1 MKVLMLSPTLDGK
14 NGWSSNAMNIAHGL
28 RERSH
33 EVISVTPTGPHQGDY
48 PVIPRDMDFYSKP
61 WLLPLIAWKV
71 ARIIRKEQPDIVH
84 LIAEPYALLVPFWPK
99 SITQKVVLT
108 INGTYAIFPLN
119 KRFFRGLALAYY
131 RRIRC
136 FIPISNYARTAVA
149 ARLQEIDPDIAEHV
163 NTHATL
169 VHIGIKLP
177 EKMQAKP
184 KTSGGVKH
192 ILHVGGVKHRKGV
205 LEAIEGCAAYKA
217 RSSTPFL
224 LTVVGHIA
232 EESAYVQK
240 TKRRIA
246 ELGMT
251 NQVRIAG
258 SVSAEELDRCYREA
272 DVFLLP
278 VNTEPAYFE
287 GFGIVYIEANARGV
301 PCIGPMTSGAAEA
314 IKEDV
319 SGYHVDPGNPD
330 MIAESL
336 VNILDRNTID
346 PQQCIA
352 WAKTHDTVT
361 RTAEIEAVYTKFLRS
376 SAHVA

>member
-33 EVISVTPTGPHQGDY
+33 EVISVTPTGTGEGDY

-61 WLLPLIAWKV
+61 WLVPIIAWRV
-71 ARIIRKEQPDIVH
+71 ASIIRKERPDIVH
-84 LIAEPYALLVPFWPK
+84 LIAEPYALMVPFWPK
-99 SITQKVVLT
+99 GIAKKVVLT

-119 KRFFRGLALAYY
+119 KPFFRRLALAYY
-131 RRIRC
+131 RRIQC
-136 FIPISNYARTAVA
+136 FIPISNYARTAVV
-149 ARLQEIDPDIAEHV
+149 ARLQEIDPAVAEHV
-163 NTHATL
+163 DAHATL

-177 EKMQAKP
+177 KKMQANP
-184 KTSGGVKH
+184 KESGSTKH

-217 RSSTPFL
+217 RSRTPFV
-224 LTVVGHIA
+224 LTIVGHIA
-232 EESAYVQK
+232 EESAYVQR
-240 TKRRIA
+240 TKRRIE

-251 NQVRIAG
+251 DQVRIAG
-258 SVSAEELDRCYREA
+258 SVSAEELDRCYSEA

-319 SGYHVDPGNPD
+319 SGYHVDPANPEL
-330 MIAESL
+330 IAESL
-336 VNILDRNTID
+336 VKILDKNLID
-346 PQQCIA
+346 PEKCIA

-361 RTAEIEAVYTKFLRS
+361 RTAEIEAVYEQFLQS
-376 SAHVA
+376 SAHAA